1 MYAVCVEYY
10 GKFGAIIPCGNN
22 GLQKLRNKTRR
33 GWISETATM
42 RRNTTGNVYVISD
55 FTQEMCEMSPRKL
68 ADYVQ
73 NNYIAILQ

>member
-10 GKFGAIIPCGNN
+10 GKFGAIVPAGNS

-33 GWISETATM
+33 GWLSETEIM
-42 RRNTTGNVYVISD
+42 RKNTTGSVYVISD
-55 FTQEMCEMSPRKL
+55 FTQKMCEMSPRKL

-73 NNYIAILQ
+73 NNYIAIL

>member
-10 GKFGAIIPCGNN
+10 GKFGAIVPNGNN

-33 GWISETATM
+33 GWISETKTM
-42 RRNTTGNVYVISD
+42 RRSTCGTVYVISD
-55 FTQEMCEMSPRKL
+55 FTQEMCGMSPSKL

-73 NNYIAILQ
+73 NNYIAIL